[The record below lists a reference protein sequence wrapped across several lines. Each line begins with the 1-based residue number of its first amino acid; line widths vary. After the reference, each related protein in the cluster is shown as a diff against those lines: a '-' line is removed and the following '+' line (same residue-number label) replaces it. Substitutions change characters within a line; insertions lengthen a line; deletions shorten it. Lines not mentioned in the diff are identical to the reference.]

1 MSDSVAKILAPIF
14 TFLLISFE
22 VNGQVR
28 SWHNNYQSDSIKHV
42 IGKNIFRLHLAGA
55 FIIPGYGDIQLLGN
69 YETRISRDISLNTRA
84 GLCFQLA
91 NINRS
96 SSLRTKTEIGYY
108 AFASV
113 EARYFFLMRS
123 RIAAKR
129 KIANYSGFYLSA
141 EQNLLSPPIL
151 LQNIEEAKALDAKT
165 AFYINTGFQKQF
177 GNLSFNWS
185 IGVSPYRVNLTK
197 KDAYL
202 VPVQSWLSL
211 GYVFGPSK

>member
-1 MSDSVAKILAPIF
+1 MRKIFFSVPLIVFFAIQANCQQNNWYKIYKA
-14 TFLLISFE
+14 
-22 VNGQVR
+22 
-28 SWHNNYQSDSIKHV
+28 DSIKNV
-42 IGKNIFRLHLAGA
+42 IGKNIFRLHLSGA

>member
-1 MSDSVAKILAPIF
+1 MRKNFFSVPLIVFFAIQANCQQNNWYKIYKA
-14 TFLLISFE
+14 
-22 VNGQVR
+22 
-28 SWHNNYQSDSIKHV
+28 DSIKNV
-42 IGKNIFRLHLAGA
+42 IGKNIFRLHLASA

-96 SSLRTKTEIGYY
+96 SSVRTKTEIGYY

>member
-1 MSDSVAKILAPIF
+1 MRKNFFSVP
-14 TFLLISFE
+14 LIVFFAIQA
-22 VNGQVR
+22 NCQQ
-28 SWHNNYQSDSIKHV
+28 NNWYKTYKADSIKNV
-42 IGKNIFRLHLAGA
+42 IGKNIFRLHLASA

-96 SSLRTKTEIGYY
+96 SSVRTKTEIGYY

>member
-1 MSDSVAKILAPIF
+1 MRKIFFSVPLIVFFAIQANCQQNNWYKIYKA
-14 TFLLISFE
+14 
-22 VNGQVR
+22 
-28 SWHNNYQSDSIKHV
+28 DSIKNV
-42 IGKNIFRLHLAGA
+42 IGKNIFRLHLASA

>member
-1 MSDSVAKILAPIF
+1 MRKNFFSVPLIVFFAIQANCQQNNWYKIYKA
-14 TFLLISFE
+14 
-22 VNGQVR
+22 
-28 SWHNNYQSDSIKHV
+28 DSIKNV

-96 SSLRTKTEIGYY
+96 SSVRTKTEIGYY

>member
-1 MSDSVAKILAPIF
+1 MRKNFFSVPLIVFFAIQANCQQNNWYKIYKA
-14 TFLLISFE
+14 
-22 VNGQVR
+22 
-28 SWHNNYQSDSIKHV
+28 DSIKNV

-123 RIAAKR
+123 RITAKR
-129 KIANYSGFYLSA
+129 KIANYSGFYLGA

-197 KDAYL
+197 KDAFI
-202 VPVQSWLSL
+202 VPAQSWLSL
-211 GYVFGPSK
+211 AYVFGPAK